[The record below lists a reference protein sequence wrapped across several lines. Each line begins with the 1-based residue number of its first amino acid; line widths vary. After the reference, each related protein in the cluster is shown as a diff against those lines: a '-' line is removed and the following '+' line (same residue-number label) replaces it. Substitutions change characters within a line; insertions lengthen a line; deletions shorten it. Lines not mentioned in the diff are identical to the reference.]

1 MVSLFS
7 YNFPPWW
14 IFTLTILLEPYM
26 SYPFSVPFTSPLCES
41 RLDSAR
47 CYAFACYPLYFCHP
61 FILPWCLSY
70 ASYLKTFPPPISIWE
85 WCFTYLTLGHILFF
99 TACKPCLNSILCC
112 TCTLGSSMPLSLLLH
127 HCLLSPLTHAIFMS
141 LPRCLL
147 WTYPLKPP
155 LFQPSSRVL
164 FYLSRSWLFPF
175 PLSRCKS
182 CLTLTPFFV
191 ELLFDISF
199 TFVIFRSYLGAY
211 LMSIFDTSSFPSQF
225 VNCVLPILPL
235 VVSSS
240 LRLQFLL

>member
-1 MVSLFS
+1 MHSRCIKHMQCQCLWFHAQVLVIVTPGVLQWPWPPLFLDNPWAIILFHTSFTVSLFP

-112 TCTLGSSMPLSLLLH
+112 TCTLGSSMPLSFLLH
-127 HCLLSPLTHAIFMS
+127 PCLLSPLTLTIFMS

-164 FYLSRSWLFPF
+164 FYLSLPWLLSPF
-175 PLSRCKS
+175 VTLQVLSQLHPL
-182 CLTLTPFFV
+182 
-191 ELLFDISF
+191 
-199 TFVIFRSYLGAY
+199 
-211 LMSIFDTSSFPSQF
+211 
-225 VNCVLPILPL
+225 
-235 VVSSS
+235 
-240 LRLQFLL
+240 